1 MYEKIY
7 HIITD
12 INGNYTYINP
22 HFKEK
27 FGFLHDN
34 FIGNQSIKSIHEE
47 DANLAIE
54 ATQRLFSGKSTVEYL
69 KLRKP
74 NPDGSFFWTYWEF
87 KINYNDNNLPNGINC
102 IGYDIAKV
110 RKAEI
115 ENIDVR
121 QLINHSNVIADLST
135 FCLDIASDSI
145 QLSDEFYTIFN
156 LEKKDNITLEHIFK
170 KIHPEDLPK
179 VNRNIITEL
188 KTTKTI
194 TAKQFRILDPTFE
207 NGIKYIEGI
216 YEYRYNLFSEKEFI
230 YGIIIDITKLKKKEA
245 ELASIIEHLKSFLDK
260 SDIVICVINKE
271 YKMVSFNQESVR
283 VVELFGITPYVGQYV
298 LELIPDDYKQRI
310 VGFYE
315 RAFLGE
321 TIHLDFYIYYTTSQ
335 WLSDISYY
343 PIKNDKNQVEFV
355 FINCKFNDLNIL
367 QQTEK
372 IKIAKSII
380 DFQENE
386 KNRIA
391 TELHDS
397 VNQLLYIAKINL
409 TQIEDS
415 KSKTKVTEIL
425 DLASNEIKSIIN
437 NSSHFLLEN
446 TSFSDSVNQYLSTIF
461 KDSQIKH
468 NVEIQDK
475 TNTDLQ
481 YDLKLNI
488 FRIIQ
493 EISQNVSKHS
503 SASVYRVKIKIYKT
517 ELCFFTSD
525 NGKGFEYSQISTG
538 MGLDNIKNRVAF
550 LNGKIKIITKYN
562 NGTLFGISI
571 PIQ

>member
-12 INGNYTYINP
+12 INGNYIYINP

-34 FIGNQSIKSIHEE
+34 FIGTQSIKSIHEE
-47 DANLAIE
+47 DAHLAID
-54 ATQRLFSGKSTVEYL
+54 ATLRLFSGKSTVEYL
-69 KLRKP
+69 ELRKP
-74 NPDGSFFWTYWEF
+74 NHDGSFFWTYWEF
-87 KINYNDNNLPNGINC
+87 KINYNDNNLPNGVNC

-115 ENIDVR
+115 EKIDVR
-121 QLINHSNVIADLST
+121 QLINQSNVITDLAT
-135 FCLDIASDSI
+135 FCLDIASDNI
-145 QLSDEFYTIFN
+145 QLSDEFYTIYNFD
-156 LEKKDNITLEHIFK
+156 KQDNITLDDIFR
-170 KIHPEDLPK
+170 KIHPEDLPR
-179 VNRNIITEL
+179 VNRSIIAEL

-194 TAKQFRILDPTFE
+194 SAKQFRILDPTFE
-207 NGIKYIEGI
+207 NGIKSIEGI
-216 YEYRYNLFSEKEFI
+216 FDYHFNSFSEKEYI
-230 YGIIIDITKLKKKEA
+230 SGIIIDITKLKKKEA

-260 SDIVICVINKE
+260 NETIICVINKE
-271 YKMVSFNQESVR
+271 YKMVSFNHESVR

-298 LELIPDDYKQRI
+298 LELIPDDYKQQI

-321 TIHLDFYIYYTTSQ
+321 TILLDFYIYYTTSQ
-335 WLSDISYY
+335 WLSDVSYY

-355 FINCKFNDLNIL
+355 VINCKFNDLNI
-367 QQTEK
+367 QQPTEK

-380 DFQENE
+380 DFQEVE

-409 TQIEDS
+409 TRIEES
-415 KSKTKVTEIL
+415 EAKTKVVETL

-437 NSSHFLLEN
+437 NSSHFLLKN
-446 TSFSDSVNQYLSTIF
+446 ISFGDSVSHYLSTIF

-468 NVEIQDK
+468 NFEIQDK
-475 TNTDLQ
+475 INADIQ

-493 EISQNVSKHS
+493 EISQNVCKHS
-503 SASVYRVKIKIYKT
+503 SASNYNIKIKIYKT
-517 ELCFFTSD
+517 ELYLITSD

-550 LNGKIKIITKYN
+550 LNGKIKIYSKYN
-562 NGTLFGISI
+562 YGTLFAISI
-571 PIQ
+571 PI